1 MKAVILAAGVGSR
14 LNEITKSIP
23 KSMIKINNKYIFKI
37 IVDALV
43 VAGIKDIVFII
54 GYRHKILKAKIVKEF
69 SDYDLNIEFV
79 INKDYSTTNTMYSLW
94 LAKERLT
101 GPFISLHG
109 DLIFDD
115 KILLDFINSNK
126 GNSVLVDKSFPLDWD
141 DAMKIIAH
149 KNELKYMSKQI
160 TLNEMD
166 GVAIGIY
173 QFDELG
179 AQKLFNIISNLISK
193 GVVSSWLSEA
203 INILAKEIT
212 VNVFNIDNDNQW
224 TDIDNLTDLEQG
236 IRISKEIL
244 SN

>member
-43 VAGIKDIVFII
+43 AAGIKDIVFII

-94 LAKERLT
+94 LAKESLT

-109 DLIFDD
+109 DLIFDV

-126 GNSVLVDKSFPLDWD
+126 GNSVLVDKGFPLDWD

-166 GVAIGIY
+166 GIAIGIY
-173 QFDELG
+173 KFDDNG
-179 AQKLFNIISNLISK
+179 SKKLFEVISELIEKKVYSSWVSEALNILSKHISIGIDYNKDNYAWTDVDNLKDLEMGNKIYKEISK
-193 GVVSSWLSEA
+193 
-203 INILAKEIT
+203 
-212 VNVFNIDNDNQW
+212 
-224 TDIDNLTDLEQG
+224 
-236 IRISKEIL
+236 
-244 SN
+244 

>member
-1 MKAVILAAGVGSR
+1 MFKFNDSFAFS
-14 LNEITKSIP
+14 KSIWNEE
-23 KSMIKINNKYIFKI
+23 KF
-37 IVDALV
+37 VFEADLLL
-43 VAGIKDIVFII
+43 GIEAF
-54 GYRHKILKAKIVKEF
+54 
-69 SDYDLNIEFV
+69 

-94 LAKERLT
+94 LAKESLT

-109 DLIFDD
+109 DLILDV

-126 GNSVLVDKSFPLDWD
+126 GNSVLVDKGFPLDWD

-179 AQKLFNIISNLISK
+179 AQKFFNIISNLISK

-212 VNVFNIDNDNQW
+212 VNVFNIDYDNQW
-224 TDIDNLTDLEQG
+224 IDIDNLTDLEQG
-236 IRISKEIL
+236 IRISKRIL